1 MASTALAAAVSV
13 LRLINLRAIRR
24 HTLRALLAALSLG
37 GGVAIVVAVM
47 IETSSVRTA
56 IDDVG
61 YRIAGPA
68 PLRIVGTATQ
78 GGIGP
83 AVINTASQ
91 VPGVAVLAPVVR
103 AATQVRDGNR
113 DTVVLALGIDCSAR
127 WIIDPK
133 VCGAG
138 QKEPQVMATSTT
150 FGRSL
155 GKSATLATD
164 TGQLPI
170 AGLAQIPQLDDVNN
184 GRVIVLPLSAAKVQF
199 ARDDRVDTVYV
210 TLAEHA
216 KAADVQTRIA
226 DALDSLGP
234 GYRVLTRNDPA
245 AGFNVNVIL
254 FPLLAI
260 FALIAVGVGVI
271 LIAQLTRLSIQER
284 RREVAIAAAL
294 GATPRMTFGGFL
306 AEAALLGASGSV
318 IGVLLG
324 IVIAHPVVASA
335 SELTQ
340 QFVGV
345 NVPVVID
352 GSVVVAALGIGVLL
366 AVLAALLP
374 SRSASKTPIATELSG
389 RAAAEANQS
398 AGVWRKV
405 VTLLAIGV
413 AGVIA
418 VWCATWSGGLAPWQA
433 GIANVSVVV
442 AIVGLLLAAAY
453 VGPEV
458 LDLIRLRPERT
469 RSAAFAIAFTGLRAD
484 QSRMVAIAGAVAV
497 PVAVATLLSGF
508 LIAINDGV
516 DHVAKKQA
524 TDRLVLTTTRYT
536 DWGST
541 DAKFSPDTMSKLA
554 ALPGVGSLERMAE
567 IEITLGNGTL
577 AYVRAEDRPTF
588 SYRALAGQPPRRSVE
603 TNQLVIGGILAR
615 GTGVRVGDTMLLG
628 SGPSARRIPVGT
640 IVATPEV
647 GGLRI
652 QMSYPLAE
660 QIFGPQPAGLVFIK
674 PAAGVSLQ
682 RISDEIHAGHFNQP
696 LTVVDV
702 DGYRSSVVAG
712 ESRFLAP
719 LNTLKYGLL
728 AIAFISVSS
737 TLLLLGIRR
746 RREVALIQALG
757 ATPATVFAVTTI
769 EAVIASATGAVLGA
783 MVSIAIIGVV
793 ARAAIVDV
801 GAVVPLIF
809 PASEAIGYAAL
820 AVLSAVL
827 AAVGPAWQTTQVG
840 LASQLR
846 DE

>member
-1 MASTALAAAVSV
+1 MASPALAAAVSV

-61 YRIAGPA
+61 YKVAGPA
-68 PLRIVGTATQ
+68 PLRIVGAATQ

-83 AVINTASQ
+83 TVINTASQ

-103 AATQVRDGNR
+103 AATQVRDGDR

-150 FGRSL
+150 FGRTL
-155 GKSATLATD
+155 GKAATLATD
-164 TGQLPI
+164 TGKLPI
-170 AGLAQIPQLDDVNN
+170 SGLAQIPQLDDVNN
-184 GRVIVLPLSAAKVQF
+184 GRVIVLPLSAARVQF
-199 ARDDRVDTVYV
+199 ARGDRVDSVYV

-216 KAADVQTRIA
+216 NSVDVQTRIA

-245 AGFNVNVIL
+245 TGFNVNVIL

-260 FALIAVGVGVI
+260 FALIAIGVGVI

-294 GATPRMTFGGFL
+294 GASPLMTFGGFI

-324 IVIAHPVVASA
+324 ILIAHPVVASA
-335 SELTQ
+335 SDLTQ

-345 NVPVVID
+345 NVPVVVD

-374 SRSASKTPIATELSG
+374 SRAASKTPIATELSG
-389 RAAAEANQS
+389 RAAAEENQS
-398 AGVWRKV
+398 TGVWRKV

-458 LDLIRLRPERT
+458 LNLIRLRPEKT
-469 RSAAFAIAFTGLRAD
+469 RRAALAIAFTGLRAD
-484 QSRMVAIAGAVAV
+484 QSRMIAIAGAVAV

-541 DAKFSPDTMSKLA
+541 DAKFSPDTMSKLG

-588 SYRALAGQPPRRSVE
+588 SYRALAGQPPGRSVE

-674 PAAGVSLQ
+674 PAAGVSLE

-696 LTVVDV
+696 LTVVDA

-769 EAVIASATGAVLGA
+769 EAVIASATGAVLGG

-809 PASEAIGYAAL
+809 PAAEATGYAIL

-827 AAVGPAWQTTQVG
+827 AALGPAWQTTQAG

>member
-1 MASTALAAAVSV
+1 MARTALAAAVSV

-24 HTLRALLAALSLG
+24 HTLRALLASLSLG

-68 PLRIVGTATQ
+68 PLRIVGAATQ

-91 VPGVAVLAPVVR
+91 VPGVSVLAPVVR
-103 AATQVRDGNR
+103 AATQVRDGDR

-127 WIIDPK
+127 WMIDPK

-138 QKEPQVMATSTT
+138 QKEPQVLATSTT

-155 GKSATLATD
+155 GKSPTLATD
-164 TGQLPI
+164 IGQLPLS
-170 AGLAQIPQLDDVNN
+170 GLAQIPQLDSVNN

-210 TLAEHA
+210 TLADHVNA
-216 KAADVQTRIA
+216 TAVQARIVKALGV
-226 DALDSLGP
+226 LGP

-245 AGFNVNVIL
+245 AGFNVNVVL

-294 GATPRMTFGGFL
+294 GASPLSTLVGFL
-306 AEAALLGASGSV
+306 AEAALLGAAGSV
-318 IGVLLG
+318 VGVLLG
-324 IVIAHPVVASA
+324 AIIARPVVASA

-345 NVPVVID
+345 NVPVVVEP
-352 GSVVVAALGIGVLL
+352 GVVVGGLGIGVLL
-366 AVLAALLP
+366 ALLAAIVP
-374 SRSASKTPIATELSG
+374 SLSASKTPIATELSG
-389 RAAAEANQS
+389 RAAHEDTKSARIWPKAAS
-398 AGVWRKV
+398 LLATGLAGVFLV
-405 VTLLAIGV
+405 LSATL
-413 AGVIA
+413 
-418 VWCATWSGGLAPWQA
+418 SGGLAPWQA
-433 GIANVSVVV
+433 AIANGAVVV

-453 VGPEV
+453 FSAQILASIQFQPDRAHSAV
-458 LDLIRLRPERT
+458 L
-469 RSAAFAIAFTGLRAD
+469 AIAFTGLRTD
-484 QSRMVAIAGAVAV
+484 QTRTTAIAGAVAV

-508 LIAINDGV
+508 LVAIDRGV
-516 DHVAKKQA
+516 ENVAQA
-524 TDRLVLTTTRYT
+524 QANDRLVVTTTRFT

-541 DAKFSPDTMSKLA
+541 DAKFSPDTMAKLA

-567 IEITLGNGTL
+567 VEITLANGSL

-588 SYRALAGQPPRRSVE
+588 SYQVFAGQPPSASV
-603 TNQLVIGGILAR
+603 NADQLVIGGILAR
-615 GTGVRVGDTMLLG
+615 QNGIRVGDTVQLG

-652 QMSYPLAE
+652 QMSYRLAE
-660 QIFGPQPAGLVFIK
+660 QIFGRQPAGLVFLK
-674 PAAGVSLQ
+674 PAAGLSLK
-682 RISDEIHAGHFNQP
+682 RVVAEMNAANFSQP
-696 LTVVDV
+696 LKVVNAK
-702 DGYRSSVVAG
+702 GYRVAVVSG

-746 RREVALIQALG
+746 RREIALIQALG
-757 ATPATVFAVTTI
+757 ATPTKVFAVTTL
-769 EAVIASATGAVLGA
+769 EAVIASATGALLGA
-783 MVSIAIIGVV
+783 VVSVPIIATVG
-793 ARAAIVDV
+793 RAAIVDV
-801 GAVVPLIF
+801 GSVTPLIF
-809 PASEAIGYAAL
+809 PMSEAIGYAIL
-820 AVLSAVL
+820 AILAAVL
-827 AAVGPAWQTTQVG
+827 AAVVPAWKTTQAA
-840 LASQLR
+840 LAPQLR

>member
-1 MASTALAAAVSV
+1 
-13 LRLINLRAIRR
+13 
-24 HTLRALLAALSLG
+24 
-37 GGVAIVVAVM
+37 
-47 IETSSVRTA
+47 
-56 IDDVG
+56 
-61 YRIAGPA
+61 
-68 PLRIVGTATQ
+68 
-78 GGIGP
+78 
-83 AVINTASQ
+83 
-91 VPGVAVLAPVVR
+91 
-103 AATQVRDGNR
+103 
-113 DTVVLALGIDCSAR
+113 
-127 WIIDPK
+127 
-133 VCGAG
+133 
-138 QKEPQVMATSTT
+138 
-150 FGRSL
+150 
-155 GKSATLATD
+155 
-164 TGQLPI
+164 
-170 AGLAQIPQLDDVNN
+170 
-184 GRVIVLPLSAAKVQF
+184 
-199 ARDDRVDTVYV
+199 
-210 TLAEHA
+210 
-216 KAADVQTRIA
+216 
-226 DALDSLGP
+226 
-234 GYRVLTRNDPA
+234 
-245 AGFNVNVIL
+245 
-254 FPLLAI
+254 
-260 FALIAVGVGVI
+260 
-271 LIAQLTRLSIQER
+271 
-284 RREVAIAAAL
+284 
-294 GATPRMTFGGFL
+294 MTFGGFI

-324 IVIAHPVVASA
+324 ILIAHPVVASA
-335 SELTQ
+335 SDLTQ
-340 QFVGV
+340 PFVGV
-345 NVPVVID
+345 NVPVVVD

-389 RAAAEANQS
+389 RAAAEENQS
-398 AGVWRKV
+398 TGVWRKV

-458 LDLIRLRPERT
+458 LNLIRLRPEKT
-469 RSAAFAIAFTGLRAD
+469 RRAALAIAFTGLRAD
-484 QSRMVAIAGAVAV
+484 QSRMIAIAGAVAV

-541 DAKFSPDTMSKLA
+541 DAKFSPDTMSKLG

-588 SYRALAGQPPRRSVE
+588 SYRALAGQPPGRSVE

-674 PAAGVSLQ
+674 PAAGVSLE

-696 LTVVDV
+696 LTVVDA

-769 EAVIASATGAVLGA
+769 EAVIASATGAVLGG

-809 PASEAIGYAAL
+809 PAAEATGYAIL

-827 AAVGPAWQTTQVG
+827 AALGPAWQTTQAG

>member
-1 MASTALAAAVSV
+1 MASPALAAAVSV

-61 YRIAGPA
+61 YKVAGPA
-68 PLRIVGTATQ
+68 PLRIVGAATQ

-83 AVINTASQ
+83 TVINTASQ

-103 AATQVRDGNR
+103 AATQVRDGDR

-150 FGRSL
+150 FGRTL
-155 GKSATLATD
+155 GKAATLATD
-164 TGQLPI
+164 TGKLPI
-170 AGLAQIPQLDDVNN
+170 SGLAQIPQLDDVNN
-184 GRVIVLPLSAAKVQF
+184 GRVIVLPLSAARVQF
-199 ARDDRVDTVYV
+199 ARGDRVDSVYV

-216 KAADVQTRIA
+216 NSVDVQTRIA

-245 AGFNVNVIL
+245 TGFNVNVIL

-260 FALIAVGVGVI
+260 FALIAIGVGVI

-294 GATPRMTFGGFL
+294 GASPLMTFGGFI

-324 IVIAHPVVASA
+324 ILIAHPVVASA
-335 SELTQ
+335 SDLTQ

-345 NVPVVID
+345 NVPVVVD

-374 SRSASKTPIATELSG
+374 SRAASKTPIATELSG
-389 RAAAEANQS
+389 RAAAEENQS
-398 AGVWRKV
+398 TGVWRKV

-458 LDLIRLRPERT
+458 LNLIRLRPEKT
-469 RSAAFAIAFTGLRAD
+469 RRAALAIAFTGLRAD
-484 QSRMVAIAGAVAV
+484 PSRMVAIGGAVAV

-541 DAKFSPDTMSKLA
+541 DAKFSPDTMSKLG

-588 SYRALAGQPPRRSVE
+588 SYRALAGQPPGRSVE

-674 PAAGVSLQ
+674 PAAGVSLE

-696 LTVVDV
+696 LTVVDA

-769 EAVIASATGAVLGA
+769 EAVIASATGAVLGG

-809 PASEAIGYAAL
+809 PAAEATGYAIL

-827 AAVGPAWQTTQVG
+827 AALGPAWQTTQAG

>member
-68 PLRIVGTATQ
+68 PLRIVGAATQ

-170 AGLAQIPQLDDVNN
+170 SGLAQIPQLDDVNS

-216 KAADVQTRIA
+216 NGADVQTRIA

-294 GATPRMTFGGFL
+294 GASPLMTFGGFI

-318 IGVLLG
+318 IGVVLG

-433 GIANVSVVV
+433 GVANVSVVV

-469 RSAAFAIAFTGLRAD
+469 RGAALAIAFTGLRAD
-484 QSRMVAIAGAVAV
+484 PSRMVAIGGAVAV

-588 SYRALAGQPPRRSVE
+588 SYRALAGQPPRRSIE

-615 GTGVRVGDTMLLG
+615 GTGVRVGDAMLLG

-682 RISDEIHAGHFNQP
+682 RISEEIHAGHFNQP

-809 PASEAIGYAAL
+809 PAAEATGYAVL

-827 AAVGPAWQTTQVG
+827 AAVGPAWQTTQAG

>member
-68 PLRIVGTATQ
+68 PLRIVGAATQ

-150 FGRSL
+150 FARSL

-164 TGQLPI
+164 TGQLPVS
-170 AGLAQIPQLDDVNN
+170 GLAQIPQLDDVNS

-199 ARDDRVDTVYV
+199 ARADRVDTVYV

-216 KAADVQTRIA
+216 NRADVQTRIA

-234 GYRVLTRNDPA
+234 GYRVLTRDDPA

-260 FALIAVGVGVI
+260 FALIAVGIGVI

-294 GATPRMTFGGFL
+294 GASPLMTFGGFL

-398 AGVWRKV
+398 AGVWRRV

-469 RSAAFAIAFTGLRAD
+469 RSAALAIAFTGLRAD
-484 QSRMVAIAGAVAV
+484 QSRMIAIAGAVAV

-615 GTGVRVGDTMLLG
+615 GTGARVGDTMLLG

-647 GGLRI
+647 GGLRV

-696 LTVVDV
+696 LTVVDA

-809 PASEAIGYAAL
+809 PAAEATGYAVL

>member
-61 YRIAGPA
+61 YKVAGPA
-68 PLRIVGTATQ
+68 PLRIVGSATQ

-83 AVINTASQ
+83 TVINTAGQ

-103 AATQVRDGNR
+103 AATQVRDGDH

-150 FGRSL
+150 FGRTL
-155 GKSATLATD
+155 GKAATLATD

-170 AGLAQIPQLDDVNN
+170 SGLAQIPQLDDVNN

-199 ARDDRVDTVYV
+199 ARGDRVDSVYV

-216 KAADVQTRIA
+216 NSVDVQTRIA

-260 FALIAVGVGVI
+260 FALIAIGVGVI

-294 GATPRMTFGGFL
+294 GASPLMTFGGFI

-335 SELTQ
+335 SDLTQ

-345 NVPVVID
+345 NVPVVVD

-389 RAAAEANQS
+389 RATAEENQS
-398 AGVWRKV
+398 ASVWRRV

-469 RSAAFAIAFTGLRAD
+469 RRAALAIAFTGLRAD
-484 QSRMVAIAGAVAV
+484 QSRMIAIAGAVAV

-652 QMSYPLAE
+652 QMAYPLAE
-660 QIFGPQPAGLVFIK
+660 EIFGPQPAGLVFIK

-696 LTVVDV
+696 LTVVDA
-702 DGYRSSVVAG
+702 DGYRSSVVTG

-769 EAVIASATGAVLGA
+769 EAVIASATGAVLGG

-809 PASEAIGYAAL
+809 PASEATGYAIL

-827 AAVGPAWQTTQVG
+827 AALGPAWQTTKAG

>member
-1 MASTALAAAVSV
+1 MARPALAAAASV

-47 IETSSVRTA
+47 IETNSVRTA

-68 PLRIVGTATQ
+68 PLRIVGSATQ

-83 AVINTASQ
+83 AVLGAAGK

-103 AATQVRDGNR
+103 AATQVRDGDR
-113 DTVVLALGIDCSAR
+113 DTVVLALGIDCAAR

-133 VCGAG
+133 VCGSN
-138 QKEPQVMATSTT
+138 QKEPQVMATSTV
-150 FGRSL
+150 FGHSL
-155 GKSATLATD
+155 GKSPALATD
-164 TGQLPI
+164 VGQLSI

-184 GRVIVLPLSAAKVQF
+184 GRVVVLPLSAAKSQF
-199 ARDDRVDTVYV
+199 ARGDRVDTVYL

-216 KAADVQTRIA
+216 DATAVQAAVAKAV
-226 DALDSLGP
+226 DALGP
-234 GYRVLTRNDPA
+234 GYRVLTCNDPA

-260 FALIAVGVGVI
+260 FALIAIGVGVI

-294 GATPRMTFGGFL
+294 GATPLMTFGGFL

-318 IGVLLG
+318 IGILLG

-345 NVPVVID
+345 NVPVVV
-352 GSVVVAALGIGVLL
+352 GGGVVVAALGIGVLL

-374 SRSASKTPIATELSG
+374 SRAASKTPIATELSG
-389 RAAAEANQS
+389 RAAVEDNQS
-398 AGVWRKV
+398 TGAWRKV
-405 VTLLAIGV
+405 VALLAIGV
-413 AGVIA
+413 TGVIA
-418 VWCATWSGGLAPWQA
+418 VWWATWSGGLAPWQA
-433 GIANVSVVV
+433 SVANVSVVV

-458 LDLIRLRPERT
+458 LDLIRLRPERV
-469 RSAAFAIAFTGLRAD
+469 RSAAVAIAFTGLRAD

-516 DHVAKKQA
+516 DTVAKRQA
-524 TDRLVLTTTRYT
+524 SDRLVLTTTRFT

-541 DAKFSPDTMSKLA
+541 DAKFSPDTMSKLN
-554 ALPGVGSLERMAE
+554 ALPGVAGVERMAE
-567 IEITLGNGTL
+567 VEITLANGEL

-588 SYRALAGQPPRRSVE
+588 SYHALAGPSPRRSIE
-603 TNQLVIGGILAR
+603 ANQLVIGGILAR
-615 GTGVRVGDTMLLG
+615 ETGVRVGDTMLLG
-628 SGPSARRIPVGT
+628 SGPKARRIVVGT

-647 GGLRI
+647 GGRRI

-674 PAAGVSLQ
+674 PAAGADLR
-682 RISDEIHAGHFNQP
+682 RIDDEIRASRFDQP
-696 LTVVDV
+696 LTVVDA

-769 EAVIASATGAVLGA
+769 EAVIASATGAILGA

-809 PASEAIGYAAL
+809 PASEALGYAIL

-827 AAVGPAWQTTQVG
+827 AAVGPAWQTTQAG

-846 DE
+846 DD

>member
-1 MASTALAAAVSV
+1 VASTALAAAVSV

-24 HTLRALLAALSLG
+24 HTLRAVLASLSLG

-47 IETSSVRTA
+47 IETSSVRSA

-61 YRIAGPA
+61 YRIAGPT
-68 PLRIVGTATQ
+68 PLRIVGAATQ

-83 AVINTASQ
+83 AVINIASQ
-91 VPGVAVLAPVVR
+91 VPGVTVLAPVVR
-103 AATQVRDGNR
+103 AATQVRDGDR

-170 AGLAQIPQLDDVNN
+170 SALAQIQQLDDVNN

-199 ARDDRVDTVYV
+199 ARDDRVDSVYV
-210 TLAEHA
+210 TLAEDA
-216 KAADVQTRIA
+216 DAADVQTRIA

-245 AGFNVNVIL
+245 AGFNVNVVL

-294 GATPRMTFGGFL
+294 GASPLSTLVGFL
-306 AEAALLGASGSV
+306 AEAALLGAAGSV
-318 IGVLLG
+318 VGVLLG
-324 IVIAHPVVASA
+324 AIIARPVVASA
-335 SELTQ
+335 SDLTQ

-345 NVPVVID
+345 NVPVVVEP
-352 GSVVVAALGIGVLL
+352 GVVVAGLGIGVLL
-366 AVLAALLP
+366 ALLAAIVP
-374 SRSASKTPIATELSG
+374 SLSASKTAIATELSG
-389 RAAAEANQS
+389 RAAYEDTKSARIWPKAAALLATGF
-398 AGVWRKV
+398 AGVFLVWSA
-405 VTLLAIGV
+405 TL
-413 AGVIA
+413 
-418 VWCATWSGGLAPWQA
+418 SGGLAPLQA
-433 GIANVSVVV
+433 AVANGSVVV

-453 VGPEV
+453 FSAQILASIQLQPDRAHSAV
-458 LDLIRLRPERT
+458 L
-469 RSAAFAIAFTGLRAD
+469 AIAFTGLRTD
-484 QSRMVAIAGAVAV
+484 QTRTTAIAGAVAV

-508 LIAINDGV
+508 LVAIDRGV
-516 DHVAKKQA
+516 ENVAQA
-524 TDRLVLTTTRYT
+524 QANDRLVVTTTRFT

-541 DAKFSPDTMSKLA
+541 DAKFSPESMTRLA
-554 ALPGVGSLERMAE
+554 ALPGVGGLERMAE
-567 IEITLGNGTL
+567 VEITTANGSL

-588 SYRALAGQPPRRSVE
+588 SYQVFAGQPPSASV
-603 TNQLVIGGILAR
+603 NADQLVIGGILAR
-615 GTGVRVGDTMLLG
+615 QNGIRVGDTVLLG
-628 SGPSARRIPVGT
+628 SGPTARSIPVGT

-652 QMSYPLAE
+652 QMSYRLAE
-660 QIFGPQPAGLVFIK
+660 QIFGRQPPGLVFIK
-674 PAAGVSLQ
+674 PAAGASLR
-682 RISDEIHAGHFNQP
+682 RISDEIKAGHFNQP
-696 LTVVDV
+696 LTVVDAN
-702 DGYRSSVVAG
+702 GYRVSVVNG

-746 RREVALIQALG
+746 RREIALIQALG
-757 ATPATVFAVTTI
+757 ATPNKVFAVTTL
-769 EAVIASATGAVLGA
+769 EAVIASATGALLGA
-783 MVSIAIIGVV
+783 VVSVPIIAAVG
-793 ARAAIVDV
+793 RAAIVDV
-801 GAVVPLIF
+801 GSVTPLIF
-809 PASEAIGYAAL
+809 PMSEAIGYAIL
-820 AVLSAVL
+820 AILAAVL
-827 AAVGPAWQTTQVG
+827 AAVVPAWKTTQAA
-840 LASQLR
+840 LAPQLR